1 MDVTTATF
9 KREVVEASNALPVV
23 VDFWAPWCGPC
34 RTLTPII
41 EKVAREFAGRVKLV
55 KVNSDDNPELSSGY
69 SIRSIPN
76 VIAFKNG
83 RPAAQFMGAQ
93 PESQVRAFFEKLVP
107 SLNEEALR
115 NAEALF
121 AAGQYDDAERQL
133 AVIKP
138 DLDSKA
144 RIDALRQGIAYARA
158 GATGPGENEL
168 KAKIEANP
176 ADHEAR
182 LALAALYAGQR
193 RYPEAMAELV
203 EIVRRAKNWRDGEA
217 RKQLLASVRAR
228 GGPARARRGVSP
240 QARGRAVLR
249 KHAARADRAWR
260 ACCLSA
266 GLLWPWI
273 SKLGLGRLPG
283 DIRIQT
289 ENGVFYFPLMTCI
302 VISVILSLAFWLFRR

>member
-9 KREVVEASNALPVV
+9 KREVIEASSTLPVV

-34 RTLTPII
+34 RTLTPVI
-41 EKVAREFAGRVKLV
+41 EKVAREYAGRVKLV
-55 KVNSDDNPELSSGY
+55 KVNSDENPELSSGY
-69 SIRSIPN
+69 GIRSIPN

-107 SLNEEALR
+107 SLNEEAMR

-121 AAGQYDDAERQL
+121 AAGNYDDAERQL

-138 DLDSKA
+138 EPDLKA
-144 RIDALRQGIAYARA
+144 RIETVRQGIAYARA
-158 GATGPGENEL
+158 GATGPGESEL

-217 RKQLLASVRAR
+217 RKQLLALFGLAADQPELVAEY
-228 GGPARARRGVSP
+228 RRK
-240 QARGRAVLR
+240 L
-249 KHAARADRAWR
+249 AAA
-260 ACCLSA
+260 L
-266 GLLWPWI
+266 
-273 SKLGLGRLPG
+273 
-283 DIRIQT
+283 
-289 ENGVFYFPLMTCI
+289 Y
-302 VISVILSLAFWLFRR
+302 